1 MDIKGYFKSKKVLD
15 TAVVM
20 AGGQGTRLQAVTG
33 PLPKAMVNIK
43 GTGAQNNGKAK
54 DTILEHQIKLL
65 AENGIT
71 NFVLVVG
78 NKREYIQNAFTPE
91 AMKQAVPDKDIN
103 IQFFVEQSPLGTGG
117 AFCSKELQKMIGNKD
132 FLFTYADVLFD
143 VNVQDMYAFHK
154 ETGAD
159 ATVSISPCKE
169 PDDRPLCVFQKNSS
183 EIVSLIPKQGKNDGP
198 RGSFFPNTPKNGLI
212 ILNNAF
218 FDVIPDEPTY
228 LDMEENI
235 LMKLIFDSKYNVR
248 GWVNPCYLKDIGTV
262 DRFYE
267 GVADLKA
274 GLPALRNPAKNPQSC
289 VVFKE
294 SDLVKLEEQGA
305 SLNEKVAYAI
315 KTFND
320 NGVVTVLHKDDK
332 TLNGLLQEEEVI
344 DTLLTRQG
352 DGAFLNAKIANT
364 QEFNDLAKEWNV
376 VADRCYFI
384 EEQSN
389 YCVVSKLDGSETA
402 SFTPSMVSATT
413 EILQEVCANNAL
425 AFNQTTEGCQDAN

>member
-1 MDIKGYFKSKKVLD
+1 MDIKGFFNSKRVLD
-15 TAVVM
+15 TAVLM
-20 AGGQGTRLQAVTG
+20 AGGQGTRLREVTG
-33 PLPKAMVNIK
+33 PLPKAMVNIR

-78 NKREYIQNAFTPE
+78 NKREYIQNAFTAE
-91 AMKQAVPDKDIN
+91 AIKEAVPDKDIT

-132 FLFTYADVLFD
+132 FLFTYTDVLFD

-159 ATVSISPCKE
+159 ATVSISPCKD
-169 PDDRPLCVFQKNSS
+169 PDDRPLCVFEKNSS

-235 LMKLIFDSKYNVR
+235 LMKLIFDSKYDVR
-248 GWVNPCYLKDIGTV
+248 GWVTPCYLKDIGTV

-294 SDLVKLEEQGA
+294 SDLIKLEEDGA
-305 SLNEKVAYAI
+305 ILNEKVAYAI
-315 KTFND
+315 KTFNE
-320 NGVVTVLHKDDK
+320 NGVITVLHKDDQK
-332 TLNGLLQEEEVI
+332 LNTLSQEEEIV

-352 DGAFLNAKIANT
+352 DGAFLNAKVANT

-376 VADRCYFI
+376 VADRCFFV
-384 EEQSN
+384 EEQQS
-389 YCVVSKLDGSETA
+389 YCVVTKLDGSETA
-402 SFTPSMVSATT
+402 DFTPSMVSATT
-413 EILQEVCANNAL
+413 EILHEISIFNAQATSQATDDCQGAN
-425 AFNQTTEGCQDAN
+425 